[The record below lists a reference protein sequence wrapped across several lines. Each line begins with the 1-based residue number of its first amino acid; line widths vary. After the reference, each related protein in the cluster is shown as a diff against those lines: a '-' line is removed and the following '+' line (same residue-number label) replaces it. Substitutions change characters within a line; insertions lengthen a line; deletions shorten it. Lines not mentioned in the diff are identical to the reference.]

1 MAFSPRPGAVS
12 YTHLERFERE
22 NLAEITETED
32 GFCLTLAIR
41 DVGNDLLR
49 LSLYAPTREVC
60 ETMRGNFVSDPTVV
74 YRAVLA
80 SLMGEKLRDISF
92 LGHQTEAEE

>member
-1 MAFSPRPGAVS
+1 M
-12 YTHLERFERE
+12 LE
-22 NLAEITETED
+22 
-32 GFCLTLAIR
+32 
-41 DVGNDLLR
+41 NDLLR

>member
-1 MAFSPRPGAVS
+1 
-12 YTHLERFERE
+12 
-22 NLAEITETED
+22 
-32 GFCLTLAIR
+32 
-41 DVGNDLLR
+41 
-49 LSLYAPTREVC
+49 
-60 ETMRGNFVSDPTVV
+60 MRGNFVSDPTVV